1 MRCPICGSNAAKNEF
16 KAGKGKLNVKATV
29 VGGLLT
35 GGIGAFAGFMER
47 FSSKGYIVCSA
58 CGYDQFASVNPNLI
72 LETEKMEQIEKSTY
86 YTTTDFPLRVVA
98 DKLIQAAKEN
108 SVVANIR
115 YDEVDRAPGGQTL
128 VSFPCIVIEN
138 PNHPTDYL
146 KFWIQNNID
155 GNRSLFTPYIFGNSP
170 QLQMKDYNDNASVHS
185 AGGLAVAALGMLG
198 SRRSTGMI
206 GYGIGSEVGKY
217 IGTSIRKSIN
227 SAKMDAGA
235 LQREQMWYADVS
247 SMIGDV
253 FE

>member
-1 MRCPICGSNAAKNEF
+1 MRCPICGSNAAKIEF
-16 KAGKGKLNVKATV
+16 KAGKGKFNVKAAV

-35 GGIGAFAGFMER
+35 GGIGVVAGFKDR
-47 FSSKGYIVCSA
+47 FSSKGYIMCSA
-58 CGYDQFASVNPNLI
+58 CGYDQFASVDPNLI

-86 YTTTDFPLRVVA
+86 YTIDFPLRVVA

-115 YDEVDRAPGGQTL
+115 YDEVDRTPGGQTL
-128 VSFPCIVIEN
+128 ASFPCIVIEN

-146 KFWIQNNID
+146 KFCIQKNID

-170 QLQMKDYNDNASVHS
+170 QLQMKDYNDNTSVHS
-185 AGGLAVAALGMLG
+185 AGGLAVAALGILG
-198 SRRSTGMI
+198 SRKSAGII

-235 LQREQMWYADVS
+235 IQWEQMWYADVS